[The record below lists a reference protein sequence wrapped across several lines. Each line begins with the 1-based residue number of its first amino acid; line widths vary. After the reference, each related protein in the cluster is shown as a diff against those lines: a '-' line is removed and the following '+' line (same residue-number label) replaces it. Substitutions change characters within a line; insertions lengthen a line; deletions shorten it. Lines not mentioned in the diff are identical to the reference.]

1 MFQIVVDSA
10 ANIPAE
16 LVKKYNIKVL
26 SFVNLV
32 NGEPLT
38 CFDPELT
45 FEQERE
51 KGKAYY
57 DAVRNGA
64 EIKTGLVSS
73 GDFEDAFREIMEN
86 DEDVLYFSL
95 SKNISGTYN
104 AARIAAEDIM
114 EEPPKGRKIRL
125 IDALNA
131 SLAQGILAIYASEMR
146 DKGMDIDAVAD
157 ELETYPARMNGVF
170 TVGDLKYLAKTGRI
184 SGAAAVV
191 GNVLN
196 IKPILR
202 GNKEGFIVQFK
213 KCRGRKQA
221 LNDLAD
227 LVINNIVDPE
237 NQIIGIAHADA
248 YEDSLYVMKR
258 IEEKVK
264 LRGFINT
271 SYDYCTGSH
280 VGPDTVALFFMGKD
294 RELGKENVIGNI
306 IKEAEE
312 QIVDKAKSIEF
323 KMPPLPSFLSG
334 DKDKDK
340 KSDDN

>member
-16 LVKKYNIKVL
+16 LVKQYNIKVL

-32 NGEPLT
+32 NGEELT

-64 EIKTGLVSS
+64 EIKTGLISS

-104 AARIAAEDIM
+104 AARIAAEDLM

-146 DKGMDIDAVAD
+146 DKGMDIDEVAD
-157 ELETYPARMNGVF
+157 ELETYPAKMNGVF

-280 VGPDTVALFFMGKD
+280 VGPDTVAMFFMAKD
-294 RELGKENVIGNI
+294 RELGKENVIGNM

-312 QIVDKAKSIEF
+312 TILDKTKNIEF
-323 KMPPLPSFLSG
+323 KMPPLPPFL

-340 KSDDN
+340 KNEENK